1 MTWAARYLVRCYG
14 YAATGDKAKAME
26 LLKTIPNET
35 QLKFPIVMSQVNVA
49 LGHIEE
55 ALNYLEL
62 GYKIRAL
69 PMIFLRLD
77 PAWDPLRSE
86 PRFKALMKENEF

>member
-1 MTWAARYLVRCYG
+1 
-14 YAATGDKAKAME
+14 ME
-26 LLKTIPNET
+26 LLKTIPSET
-35 QLKFPIVMSQVNVA
+35 QLRFPIVMSQVNVA

-69 PMIFLRLD
+69 PMIFLKLD

-86 PRFKALMKENEF
+86 PRFKALLKKMNFE